1 MAKIKQGERMS
12 QLTPEQY
19 QEKLSTLTFT
29 NPKLRVFTGFFGNC
43 FDIILAPML
52 LLGTVATGPGPIGS
66 KIAVGLFSAGII
78 AAQIFLATKGYTF
91 SKVLFGRK
99 VLDVRTLEKASVG
112 AILLRPIIAQF
123 WMYMM
128 VGITFLATALGGAFA
143 SLFHVNERDRYD
155 AAYNQAVTASMAAAS
170 GGFVTKL
177 LFKNPRL
184 VWIHDTML
192 KTTVVSVPY
201 SQVIA
206 EIKGEQPKKISN
218 KTAEKKPELKK
229 VA

>member
-1 MAKIKQGERMS
+1 MS

-19 QEKLSTLTFT
+19 QEKLSNLTFT
-29 NPKLRVFTGFFGNC
+29 NPKLRVFTGFFANC
-43 FDIILAPML
+43 FDIVIGPALMI
-52 LLGTVATGPGPIGS
+52 GMVANGPGAVGG
-66 KIAVGLFSAGII
+66 KIAVSLMCASIL
-78 AAQIFLATKGYTF
+78 AAQIFLATKGYTI
-91 SKVLFGRK
+91 SKVLMGRK

-123 WMYMM
+123 WMYLM
-128 VGITFLATALGGAFA
+128 VGITFLATAFGGAFA

-177 LFKNPRL
+177 LFQNPRL
-184 VWIHDTML
+184 VWIHDTIL

-218 KTAEKKPELKK
+218 VSAAQKTELKK